1 MLKAIQLIVATTW
14 EVHVSINWWTD
25 SQNTLYPNSSSTVS
39 CSVVFNSLQ
48 PHGLQPTRLFCPWV
62 SPGKNIG
69 VACHS
74 LTPGDLPDPGIKPG
88 SPALQAD
95 SLPFELQGTPSSYI
109 QIVECYA
116 ETKRNRLLTPST
128 TPSTTQMDLR
138 NIMLSERRQLFY
150 DFIYMKYPEGASLQR
165 QKANQW
171 LPGGGDGNVD

>member
-1 MLKAIQLIVATTW
+1 MIVVVLVGQSCTTLFDSMDCSPPGSNVRWIFQAIILEW
-14 EVHVSINWWTD
+14 
-25 SQNTLYPNSSSTVS
+25 LP
-39 CSVVFNSLQ
+39 F
-48 PHGLQPTRLFCPWV
+48 P
-62 SPGKNIG
+62 SPGN
-69 VACHS
+69 
-74 LTPGDLPDPGIKPG
+74 LPDPGIKPG

-150 DFIYMKYPEGASLQR
+150 DFIYMKYPEGASL
-165 QKANQW
+165 
-171 LPGGGDGNVD
+171 